1 MTAGIMSE
9 SIAVVGD
16 PGAVEQSY
24 GLDNIAFPWPVRILG
39 VTWILTN
46 AGDVE
51 IEVNAFTYNDGD
63 YQLMFGEG
71 DSENNPYIAAGDNF
85 VGEDPV
91 AIFYVPDE
99 GTEFLNAG
107 TVIGLAAPS
116 VPEPDEGDTT
126 GSGLKMVFTYEQE
139 LSGVQGLAV
148 RGHTWRR

>member
-1 MTAGIMSE
+1 MRRHRYLILLVALVTITFVESYARRAVLGIN
-9 SIAVVGD
+9 A
-16 PGAVEQSY
+16 
-24 GLDNIAFPWPVRILG
+24 
-39 VTWILTN
+39 TN
-46 AGDVE
+46 VE

-126 GSGLKMVFTYEQE
+126 STTISGSLSLTVSPGSGSPQRTSA
-139 LSGVQGLAV
+139 SG
-148 RGHTWRR
+148 W